1 MQLLVA
7 QTLLN
12 YKGIS
17 HAAGW
22 QFEAEDDDAKAFLDS
37 GQAKPVSESA
47 NSAPADKPA
56 A

>member
-7 QTLLN
+7 QTLVN

-47 NSAPADKPA
+47 NSGSPQAPAQ
-56 A
+56 